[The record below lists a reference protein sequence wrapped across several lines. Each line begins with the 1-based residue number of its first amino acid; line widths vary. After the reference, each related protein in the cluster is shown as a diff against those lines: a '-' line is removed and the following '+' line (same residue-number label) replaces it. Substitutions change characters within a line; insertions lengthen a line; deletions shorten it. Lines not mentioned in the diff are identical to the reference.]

1 MLIHYLGASIQTLT
15 TSEGKYVVT
24 NSQGRLFLYFLETRS
39 DILICS
45 HSLPRGRGEG
55 WKYIY
60 ICLCL
65 VDPFNKHLALLGWW
79 LNQEVSS
86 VILQPAYAQGFF
98 CNYETVE
105 NHCLLAIIIGNNTS
119 KLLRFDFYL
128 LFLFVSVLFFVTGF
142 WNFTFLRI
150 QVWNLK
156 NRQIYSAFVG
166 IPQVRSFGLFISQNF
181 QW

>member
-1 MLIHYLGASIQTLT
+1 MLIHYLGVSIQTLT

-24 NSQGRLFLYFLETRS
+24 NSRETFFIPPWDQVRHSDLFSFFAMGAGGGVEL
-39 DILICS
+39 
-45 HSLPRGRGEG
+45 
-55 WKYIY
+55 YIY

-79 LNQEVSS
+79 FNQEVSS
-86 VILQPAYAQGFF
+86 AILQPAHAQGFF

-105 NHCLLAIIIGNNTS
+105 NHCLLAIIIGNNAS

-142 WNFTFLRI
+142 WNFSFLRI

-166 IPQVRSFGLFISQNF
+166 IPQVRSFGFFISQNF